1 MGGINR
7 IKLLSAN
14 TGLLKKAE
22 HNLTTYS
29 GQQELTQK
37 NNISKVHFFVRHP
50 VYSQKCFL
58 LTQGR
63 FFEAS
68 GFSVMEL
75 VLD

>member
-1 MGGINR
+1 MGGINH

-29 GQQELTQK
+29 GQQEVTQK

-50 VYSQKCFL
+50 VFL
-58 LTQGR
+58 KNLKIQNPPPR
-63 FFEAS
+63 LK
-68 GFSVMEL
+68 V
-75 VLD
+75 V

>member
-14 TGLLKKAE
+14 KGLLKKAE

-29 GQQELTQK
+29 GQQEVTQK

-50 VYSQKCFL
+50 VYY
-58 LTQGR
+58 
-63 FFEAS
+63 
-68 GFSVMEL
+68 VDNI
-75 VLD
+75 V

>member
-14 TGLLKKAE
+14 KGPLKKTE

-29 GQQELTQK
+29 GNQELTQK

-50 VYSQKCFL
+50 V
-58 LTQGR
+58 G
-63 FFEAS
+63 
-68 GFSVMEL
+68 G
-75 VLD
+75 